1 MDNFEI
7 SKSCFFTGHRVI
19 PPSEKNQIRQ
29 KVITLC
35 TELIEHYG
43 VTDFIAGGAL
53 GFDTLA
59 ALSVIELKKQYPK
72 IKLHLF
78 LPCTDQHSRWTA
90 YQKQIWK
97 SIKLAADDYRYITNT
112 TYVTGCMQLRNRA
125 MVESAQFGIAYCTRN
140 FGGTYS
146 TVKLAKNTN
155 RNIVI
160 IK

>member
-7 SKSCFFTGHRVI
+7 SKSCFFTGHRAI
-19 PPSEKNQIRQ
+19 PQSEKNKIKQR
-29 KVITLC
+29 VMTLC
-35 TELIEHYG
+35 NELIEKHG
-43 VTDFIAGGAL
+43 VLHFIAGGAL

-59 ALSVIELKKQYPK
+59 ALSVIELKKTYPD
-72 IKLHLF
+72 IRLHLF

-97 SIKLAADDYRYITNT
+97 SIKLAADDYRYITNP

-146 TVKLAKNTN
+146 TGKLAKNAN